1 MRAARNLGVS
11 RLLKDAIDSLSEN
24 LVRLSVDA
32 GRYWQPI
39 HILLNRTEET
49 LSFGFRAILI
59 D

>member
-32 GRYWQPI
+32 VRYWQPI